1 MIESSFDIRTLAN
14 MDVALERV
22 CKKTPLGEQHE
33 TRAHVADAILRC
45 ARRGKVSLG
54 ALTHAGNVGWLAFRK
69 DHRNRHNNEQIP
81 SGQCYA
87 R

>member
-33 TRAHVADAILRC
+33 TRALVAVAILRS
-45 ARRGKVSLG
+45 AGHGKVSLG
-54 ALTHAGNVGWLAFRK
+54 ALAHAGERVLARLSKRPRK
-69 DHRNRHNNEQIP
+69 
-81 SGQCYA
+81 SA
-87 R
+87 

>member
-33 TRAHVADAILRC
+33 TRALVADAIRS
-45 ARRGKVSLG
+45 ARHGKVSLG
-54 ALTHAGNVGWLAFRK
+54 ALAHAGERGLV
-69 DHRNRHNNEQIP
+69 RHSKRPQK
-81 SGQCYA
+81 SA
-87 R
+87 

>member
-1 MIESSFDIRTLAN
+1 MMESSFDIRTLAN

-33 TRAHVADAILRC
+33 TRVLVADAVLRC

-54 ALTHAGNVGWLAFRK
+54 ALTHAGARVLSRLSERPRK
-69 DHRNRHNNEQIP
+69 
-81 SGQCYA
+81 SA
-87 R
+87 

>member
-1 MIESSFDIRTLAN
+1 MMESSFDIRTLAN

-33 TRAHVADAILRC
+33 TRVLVADAILRC

-54 ALTHAGNVGWLAFRK
+54 ALTHAGEHVLARLPERPRK
-69 DHRNRHNNEQIP
+69 
-81 SGQCYA
+81 SA
-87 R
+87 